1 MEDIASTAVL
11 DRLVQC
17 HLDTVRQACLPC
29 VNLAVSETTP
39 SQRIDKDTFKQ
50 IFREHWDAF
59 KAQHSRFDTP
69 YYNNVVN
76 KMLDCGDPEKMGYTQ
91 YRCIGCGETR
101 RIAFTCKSSFCL
113 SCSKLYTDNWANFI
127 GRRLFPGVTYR
138 HIVLTM
144 PDSLRIYFYRD
155 PELLSLFMQTGY
167 ACLKDIFDTT
177 AGTELD
183 IGAIMVLQTFG
194 RSGEYNPHLH
204 ILITAGGLNPKGGW
218 KPIRYIPFDLMHKK
232 WQHHL
237 LTMLRNHVDSP
248 HINRDVDL
256 AWRKYPNGF
265 VAYLQPGDVP
275 PGGQGLAQYL
285 AKYVV
290 SPPISIRRI
299 EHYDGKTVRYWYN
312 DHKTGQVQHQTLPVL
327 QFIGRM
333 VQHILPKG
341 FQRIRYYGLH
351 SNGRYEKVR
360 QQLDQILP
368 ARMPVDPRGYRI
380 LPAPPFAQ
388 RFFQSFGRDPLICP
402 KCGNPMEPELIVH
415 PSHGIIREL
424 WPIFPQGPAHER
436 CQRTLSGTNRG
447 ARRTVPGS
455 DDLVQVPLPF
465 L

>member
-1 MEDIASTAVL
+1 MEGIVSTATI
-11 DRLVQC
+11 DRLVQG
-17 HLDTVRQACLPC
+17 HADNVDQACFPF
-29 VNLAVSETTP
+29 ATPTASQSTP
-39 SQRIDKDTFKQ
+39 SQRVDKDTFKQ
-50 IFREHWDAF
+50 IFRDHWDSF
-59 KAQHSRFDTP
+59 RTFHPRFDTP
-69 YYNNVVN
+69 YHNSVLQ
-76 KMLDCGDPEKMGYTQ
+76 KMLDCGDPEKMGYVQ
-91 YRCIGCGETR
+91 YRCCGCGETQ

-113 SCSKLYTDNWANFI
+113 SCSKLYTDQWADFI
-127 GRRLFPGVTYR
+127 GRRLFPGLTYR

-144 PDSLRIYFYRD
+144 PDSLRIYFYRE
-155 PELLSLFMQTGY
+155 PELLSQFMQTGY

-177 AGTELD
+177 SDTHLD

-204 ILITAGGLNPKGGW
+204 ILITAGGLNPKRRW
-218 KPIRYIPFDLMHKK
+218 RTVRFIPFDLMHKK
-232 WQHHL
+232 WQYHL
-237 LTMLRNHVDSP
+237 LTMLRNHVHDP

-299 EHYDGKTVRYWYN
+299 EHYDGKTVRYWYK
-312 DHKTGQVQHQTLPVL
+312 DHKTEQIQHQTLPAL
-327 QFIGRM
+327 RFIGRM

-351 SNGRYEKVR
+351 WNGRYEEVR
-360 QQLDQILP
+360 QQLDHIVP
-368 ARMPVDPRGYRI
+368 PRMPVDPRGYRI
-380 LPAPPFAQ
+380 LPAKQFAQ
-388 RFFQSFGRDPLICP
+388 RFLDSFGRDPLVCP

-424 WPIFPQGPAHER
+424 WPIFQEASADDRSEPTLL
-436 CQRTLSGTNRG
+436 RTKGG
-447 ARRTVPGS
+447 ARHTVPGT
-455 DDLVQVPLPF
+455 DDLVQLPLPF